1 MSNNTELISIN
12 NNLLKRQD
20 GEVLGAPPFPGMGSF
35 RLKLIEN
42 YPPGGYGII
51 FIKLIPKCDF
61 NLASWEIA
69 DASSSLE
76 TPERLIGS
84 GFILNDTIE
93 GPDHL
98 SQHIHNFTYAT
109 FNTVTLTKIAD
120 QVGGLWDH
128 DNYLVRYSR
137 SLGPVLLEAGKTYYL
152 NVSGPMHDSI
162 VFPIGYN
169 PAKTLTG
176 FEYQWL
182 PVVPEGIPNNV
193 FNANSVIVGDGHLE
207 NRNYTITRPY
217 LKLVDSQG
225 RVIYS

>member
-1 MSNNTELISIN
+1 MSNSTELISIN
-12 NNLLKRQD
+12 NNLLMRQD

-35 RLKLIEN
+35 RLNLMEN
-42 YPPGGYGII
+42 YPTGGYGII
-51 FIKLIPKCDF
+51 FLKLTPKCDF

-69 DASSSLE
+69 DASNAIASESG
-76 TPERLIGS
+76 LIGS

-93 GPDHL
+93 GQDHL
-98 SQHIHNFTYAT
+98 GQHIYNFTYET

-152 NVSGPMHDSI
+152 NVSGPMYDS
-162 VFPIGYN
+162 VDFPIGYK

-176 FEYQWL
+176 FEYKWL
-182 PVVPEGIPNNV
+182 PVEPRSLPNV
-193 FNANSVIVGDGHLE
+193 FNGDAEIVGDGHLE
-207 NRNYTITRPY
+207 DWNYTITRPY

>member
-20 GEVLGAPPFPGMGSF
+20 GDVLGAPPFPGMGSF
-35 RLKLIEN
+35 RLNMMQN
-42 YPPGGYGII
+42 YPSWDYGIVL
-51 FIKLIPKCDF
+51 IKMTPKCDF
-61 NLASWEIA
+61 HLASWEIA
-69 DASSSLE
+69 DASSIQ

-93 GPDHL
+93 VS
-98 SQHIHNFTYAT
+98 SQDQLLGDFIYET

-120 QVGGLWDH
+120 GNEGGIWAH

-137 SLGPVLLEAGKTYYL
+137 NRGPVLLEAGKTYYL

-162 VFPIGYN
+162 DFPIGYK

-176 FEYQWL
+176 FEYRYLQ
-182 PVVPEGIPNNV
+182 VVDHS
-193 FNANSVIVGDGHLE
+193 ANSVYDSNAQIITGGLMSWSYRD
-207 NRNYTITRPY
+207 TRPY